1 MYPVI
6 STRLALNPTQNLQ
19 LFTGLASAG
28 FVLTG
33 IVNTFLGP
41 LLPILAARW
50 ALSDSR
56 AGYFF
61 ATQFFGSILGVTTS
75 SFLLPRRG
83 FRFTI
88 GLSYLLMAT
97 GVRGLAFSEWKYAL
111 LSTLVFGFGFGLVI
125 PATNLFVSRANQD
138 RRASALS
145 ILNFCWGVGAVL
157 TPVAIYFSA
166 RKDQVLA
173 FLMILSGLLSL
184 LAISLAF
191 TSSGDL
197 PLQEQKFAGPPSSGP
212 PSPGHP
218 LANPA
223 QKKPAWRFVA
233 MVGGMFFL
241 YVAIESSVG
250 GWIATLAERVSSIG
264 AGRWFLAP
272 SLFWAGL
279 LAGRGLA
286 PLALR
291 RVHERRLALV
301 GLALAG
307 SCMCVL
313 VFSSHSQW
321 ITAAG
326 FFVGLGLAAIFP
338 ITVALL
344 SRFQAAET
352 RNAGLMFAL
361 SGLGGAVMPWLVGAV
376 STRSGS
382 LQVGLMVPLV
392 GTIILLWLHTAG
404 NHGSQ
409 PAIGNSTPVE

>member
-1 MYPVI
+1 MYPVT
-6 STRLALNPTQNLQ
+6 STRLALNPTQSLQ

-28 FVLTG
+28 FFLTG

-50 ALSDSR
+50 TLSDSR

-61 ATQFFGSILGVTTS
+61 ATQFFGSIIGVTTS
-75 SFLLPRRG
+75 SFSLPRRG

-88 GLSYLLMAT
+88 GLSYLLMAV
-97 GVRGLAFSEWKYAL
+97 GVRGLALSQWKYAL
-111 LSTLVFGFGFGLVI
+111 MSTLVFGFGFGLVI

-145 ILNFCWGVGAVL
+145 LLNFCWGVGAVL
-157 TPVAIYFSA
+157 TPVAIFFSA
-166 RKDQVLA
+166 HKDQVLA
-173 FLMILSGLLSL
+173 FLIILSGLLSL
-184 LAISLAF
+184 MAISVAF
-191 TSSGDL
+191 TSGGEL
-197 PLQEQKFAGPPSSGP
+197 PLKEQNFNDHHPPEH
-212 PSPGHP
+212 PSPKNP
-218 LANPA
+218 LANLVP
-223 QKKPAWRFVA
+223 KKPAWRFVA

-250 GWIATLAERVSSIG
+250 GWIATLAERVSFIA

-286 PLALR
+286 PLVLR
-291 RVHERRLALV
+291 RMHERQLALA
-301 GLALAG
+301 GLVLAG
-307 SCMCVL
+307 SCMCIL
-313 VFSSHSQW
+313 VFSSNWQW

-344 SRFQAAET
+344 SRFKAAET

-361 SGLGGAVMPWLVGAV
+361 SGLGGAVMPWLVGVV
-376 STRSGS
+376 STKSGS

-392 GTIILLWLHTAG
+392 GTMILLWLHAVG

-409 PAIGNSTPVE
+409 PAPETQP

>member
-1 MYPVI
+1 MYPVT
-6 STRLALNPTQNLQ
+6 STRLTLKQAQSLR

-61 ATQFFGSILGVTTS
+61 ATQFLGSIAGVTAS
-75 SFLLPRRG
+75 SFLVPRRG

-88 GLSYLLMAT
+88 GLSYLLMAA
-97 GVRGLAFSEWKYAL
+97 GVKGLALSHWKYAL

-125 PATNLFVSRANQD
+125 PATNLFVSRVNQN

-145 ILNFCWGVGAVL
+145 ILNFCWGIGAVL

-173 FLMILSGLLSL
+173 FLVILSGLLSL
-184 LAISLAF
+184 MAISMAF
-191 TSSGDL
+191 TSGGDL
-197 PLQEQKFAGPPSSGP
+197 PLKDQNFNDHHSPDH
-212 PSPGHP
+212 PSPNHP
-218 LANPA
+218 SENLM
-223 QKKPAWRFVA
+223 QKKPAWHFVA

-264 AGRWFLAP
+264 SGRWFLAP

-286 PLALR
+286 PLVLH
-291 RVHERRLALV
+291 RVRERRLAIA

-313 VFSSHSQW
+313 VLSSHWQW
-321 ITAAG
+321 IAAAG

-382 LQVGLMVPLV
+382 LQIGLTVPLF
-392 GTIILLWLHTAG
+392 GTMILLWLHAVG

-409 PAIGNSTPVE
+409 PAPETQP

>member
-1 MYPVI
+1 MYPVT
-6 STRLALNPTQNLQ
+6 STQLILKPTQNLR
-19 LFTGLASAG
+19 LFAGLASAG

-50 ALSDSR
+50 ALTDSR

-61 ATQFFGSILGVTTS
+61 ATQFLGSIAGVTAS

-88 GLSYLLMAT
+88 GLSYLLMAV
-97 GVRGLAFSEWKYAL
+97 GVRGLALSQWKYAL
-111 LSTLVFGFGFGLVI
+111 MSTLIFGFGFGLVI
-125 PATNLFVSRANQD
+125 PATNLFVSRVNQN

-145 ILNFCWGVGAVL
+145 ILNFCWGIGAVL

-166 RKDQVLA
+166 SKGQVLA
-173 FLMILSGLLSL
+173 FLIILSGLLSL
-184 LAISLAF
+184 TAISVAF
-191 TSSGDL
+191 TSGGEP
-197 PLQEQKFAGPPSSGP
+197 PLKEQNFNDHHSPEHPSHGN
-212 PSPGHP
+212 P
-218 LANPA
+218 LADLA
-223 QKKPAWRFVA
+223 QKKPAWHFVA

-250 GWIATLAERVSSIG
+250 GWIATLAERVSSVG
-264 AGRWFLAP
+264 TGRWFLAP

-286 PLALR
+286 PLVLN
-291 RVHERRLALV
+291 RVRERQLAIA

-313 VFSSHSQW
+313 VFSSHWQW

-376 STRSGS
+376 STKSGS

-392 GTIILLWLHTAG
+392 GTVILLWLHAVG

-409 PAIGNSTPVE
+409 PTAETQR